1 VYGCALKIEELNFM
15 AKPRPNRTQQT
26 EPAPPSRGPIIVL
39 TAGSLAVAALVGWA
53 LTRTVEPAA
62 PEAST
67 VATSPAPGSIPPGNT
82 GTEVPTAAPSAP
94 APAAEGEVPRIS
106 PEQLKQMV
114 DTNAITLLDVR
125 DSVSYT
131 NGHIPGAIHIPFA
144 RVEAEASRLP
154 KGKPVVAYCT

>member
-1 VYGCALKIEELNFM
+1 VYGCALKTGERNFM
-15 AKPRPNRTQQT
+15 AKPTPNRMQQN
-26 EPAPPSRGPIIVL
+26 EPAPTSRGPLIVL
-39 TAGSLAVAALVGWA
+39 TAGSLAVAGLVAWA

-62 PEAST
+62 PEAAP
-67 VATSPAPGSIPPGNT
+67 VATASAPAAPGT
-82 GTEVPTAAPSAP
+82 DVPAAPSATP
-94 APAAEGEVPRIS
+94 APTPAPTAEGEVTRIT
-106 PEQLKQMV
+106 PEQLKSMV

>member
-1 VYGCALKIEELNFM
+1 M
-15 AKPRPNRTQQT
+15 AKPATNRTPQN
-26 EPAPPSRGPIIVL
+26 EPAPPSRGPLIVL

-67 VATSPAPGSIPPGNT
+67 VVTAPAPAAGSIPPAST
-82 GTEVPTAAPSAP
+82 GTEASPAAPSAP
-94 APAAEGEVPRIS
+94 AATPAPTAEGEVTRIT
-106 PEQLKQMV
+106 PAQLKPMV

>member
-1 VYGCALKIEELNFM
+1 M
-15 AKPRPNRTQQT
+15 ARPTPNRTQQNQ
-26 EPAPPSRGPIIVL
+26 PAPPSRGPLIVL
-39 TAGSLAVAALVGWA
+39 TAGSLAVAGLVAWA
-53 LTRTVEPAA
+53 LTRTVEPPA
-62 PEAST
+62 PEA
-67 VATSPAPGSIPPGNT
+67 ATAVTAPAPGALPPVST
-82 GTEVPTAAPSAP
+82 GTGVPSAAPSTPGSTP
-94 APAAEGEVPRIS
+94 APTVEGEVQRVT
-106 PEQLKQMV
+106 PEQLKSMV